1 MGSCRT
7 KSKYWLC
14 IAISTI
20 LCIFLAALGV
30 GLTVVDARTPG
41 KDSGKPFSFADLA
54 EKWSPTVV
62 NISATQTIK
71 SSRGFSGNIPRGNF
85 GNDDFF
91 QRFFGDIPERESRQ
105 NSLGSGFIISSDGY
119 IFTNNHVVAKAD
131 KIKVKLS
138 NGREYDAEVKGKDPN
153 TDLALIK
160 IKPDGDLPCVK
171 FGDSDKL
178 RVGDWVFA
186 IGNPFGLDHTVTA
199 GIVSAKGRVIGAGP
213 YDNFIQTDAS
223 INPGNSGGPL
233 FNVDGEV
240 VGINTAIAAQG
251 QGIGFAVPINLA
263 KDVLK
268 DLKAKGYVTR
278 GWLGLSIQDITPDIL
293 ENMKLKDRQGALV
306 GQVFPG
312 DPADKGGI
320 KTGDIIIAI
329 AGRPVQDTH
338 ELLRIVAALPVGK
351 KVVVRIVRDGQEKNL
366 DVVTGER
373 KDLREIATSGK
384 LVDQMGMTLQEIT
397 PEMAR
402 NLGLSEKGGIVI
414 TRVNPNSPAD
424 EAGLKAGDII
434 LNVNRIRIQVM
445 KDLTDE
451 LARSGKQETIMLLI
465 KREEATLF
473 VTIRRGSN
481 K

>member
-1 MGSCRT
+1 M
-7 KSKYWLC
+7 KSWPDKNNYCFYL
-14 IAISTI
+14 AILTI
-20 LCIFLAALGV
+20 VCFSLATPGV
-30 GLTVVDARTPG
+30 GAATTIRTPG
-41 KDSGKPFSFADLA
+41 KDMRNAFSFADLV
-54 EKWSPTVV
+54 EKWRPTVV
-62 NISATQTIK
+62 NISTTQTIK
-71 SSRGFSGNIPRGNF
+71 SSRSFSGNIPRGNLD
-85 GNDDFF
+85 NDDFF
-91 QRFFGDIPERESRQ
+91 RRFFGDIPQGELKQ
-105 NSLGSGFIISSDGY
+105 KSLGSGLLISKDGY

-138 NGREYDAEVKGKDPN
+138 SGKEYDAEVKGKDPN

-160 IKPDGDLPCVK
+160 IKADGDLPFVK

-233 FNVDGEV
+233 FNLEGEV
-240 VGINTAIAAQG
+240 IGINTAIVAQG
-251 QGIGFAVPINLA
+251 KGIGFAVPINLA
-263 KDVLK
+263 KDILN
-268 DLKAKGYVTR
+268 DLKVKGNVTR
-278 GWLGLSIQDITPDIL
+278 GWLGLSIQDITPDMA
-293 ENMKLKDRQGALV
+293 ENLKLKDRQGVLV

-329 AGRPVQDTH
+329 AGRPIQDSH

-351 KVVVRIVRDGQEKNL
+351 TVVVRIIRDGQEKNL
-366 DVVTGER
+366 EIITSER
-373 KDLREIATSGK
+373 KDRQEVIAGGN

-402 NLGLSEKGGIVI
+402 NLGLHEKGGIVI
-414 TRVNPNSPAD
+414 TKVNPDSPAD
-424 EAGLKAGDII
+424 EAGLKSSDII
-434 LNVNRIRIQVM
+434 LNVNRIKILGM
-445 KDLTDE
+445 KDFTDE
-451 LARSGKQETIMLLI
+451 LARSAPAETIMLLI
-465 KREEATLF
+465 KRDDHTMF
-473 VTIRRGSN
+473 VTIRKGNN

>member
-1 MGSCRT
+1 MRSCKTRG
-7 KSKYWLC
+7 KYLFF
-14 IAISTI
+14 I
-20 LCIFLAALGV
+20 IFSFIFSFF
-30 GLTVVDARTPG
+30 LTVPGLVLISAEARTPDKG
-41 KDSGKPFSFADLA
+41 AAKHFSFADLV
-54 EKWSPTVV
+54 EKWQPTVV
-62 NISATQTIK
+62 NISTTQTIK
-71 SSRGFSGNIPRGNF
+71 STRGFSGNIPRGNMD
-85 GNDDFF
+85 NNDFF
-91 QRFFGDIPERESRQ
+91 RRFFGDIPERELKQ
-105 NSLGSGFIISSDGY
+105 NSLGSGLIISSDGY

-138 NGREYDAEVKGKDPN
+138 NGKEYDAEVKGKDPN
-153 TDLALIK
+153 TDPALIK
-160 IKPDGDLPCVK
+160 IKPDADLPAVK

-233 FNVDGEV
+233 FNLDGEV
-240 VGINTAIAAQG
+240 VGINTAIVAQG

-268 DLKAKGYVTR
+268 DLKTKGYVTR
-278 GWLGLSIQDITPDIL
+278 GWLGLSIQDITPDIA
-293 ENMKLKDRQGALV
+293 ENMKLKDRRGALV

-320 KTGDIIIAI
+320 RTGDIIIAI
-329 AGRPVQDTH
+329 AGRPIQDTH

-351 KVVVRIVRDGQEKNL
+351 AVTVRVVREGQEKNL
-366 DVVTGER
+366 EIVPGER
-373 KDLREIATSGK
+373 KDLREIAAGGK

-402 NLGLSEKGGIVI
+402 SLGLPEKGGLVI
-414 TRVNPNSPAD
+414 TKVSPNSPAD
-424 EAGLKAGDII
+424 EGGLKSGDVI
-434 LNVNRIRIQVM
+434 LNINRTKIQAM
-445 KDLTDE
+445 KDFTDE
-451 LARSGKQETIMLLI
+451 LARSAKSETVMLLI
-465 KREEATLF
+465 KRDDQTMF
-473 VTIRRGSN
+473 VTIRKGIT

>member
-1 MGSCRT
+1 MRLYRT
-7 KSKYWLC
+7 KSDFWFC
-14 IAISTI
+14 ISILTI
-20 LCIFLAALGV
+20 VSLFLAAPGI
-30 GLTVVDARTPG
+30 GLTVADARTSG
-41 KDSGKPFSFADLA
+41 KNTEKPFSFAGLA
-54 EKWSPTVV
+54 EKWGPTVV
-62 NISATQTIK
+62 NISTTQTIK
-71 SSRGFSGNIPRGNF
+71 SSRGFSGNMPRGNF

-91 QRFFGDIPERESRQ
+91 GRFFGDMPERESKQ

-138 NGREYDAEVKGKDPN
+138 NGKEYDAEVKGKDPN

-171 FGDSDKL
+171 FGNSDKL

-233 FNVDGEV
+233 FNLDGEV

-263 KDVLK
+263 TDILK
-268 DLKAKGYVTR
+268 DLKDKGHVTR
-278 GWLGLSIQDITPDIL
+278 GWLGLAIQDITPDMA
-293 ENMKLKDRQGALV
+293 ENMKLKDRRGALV

-312 DPADKGGI
+312 EPADKAGI
-320 KTGDIIIAI
+320 KAGDIIIAI

-351 KVVVRIVRDGQEKNL
+351 KVVARIVREGQEN
-366 DVVTGER
+366 DREVVTGER
-373 KDLREIATSGK
+373 KDPREMAEGGK
-384 LVDQMGMTLQEIT
+384 LVEQMGMTLQEIT
-397 PEMAR
+397 PDMAR

-414 TRVNPNSPAD
+414 SLVNPNTPAD
-424 EAGLKAGDII
+424 EAGLKTGDII
-434 LNVNRIRIQVM
+434 LKVNRASILGM
-445 KDLTDE
+445 KDFTDE
-451 LARSGKQETIMLLI
+451 LARSSKQETLMLLI

-473 VTIRRGSN
+473 VTIRRGNN